1 MLENQIYP
9 VEPLEK
15 LVNQN
20 DKKGQPPNSIEE
32 IAIRG
37 MTLTEALYEILAD
50 KGVLTGDRV
59 IERIKKL
66 KSEIKVT
73 HSRPN

>member
-1 MLENQIYP
+1 MNQS
-9 VEPLEK
+9 
-15 LVNQN
+15 
-20 DKKGQPPNSIEE
+20 DKKVQAPTSIQE

-37 MTLTEALYEILAD
+37 MAMSEALYEILAD
-50 KGVLTGDRV
+50 KGVLTGEKV

-66 KSEIKVT
+66 KSEINVN